1 MFAIELIMP
10 EVSVRT
16 FLPVALATGTA
27 TFIGRLYFGLE
38 PAFQVPALATLSHH
52 PTSFGA
58 LLLFGLLG
66 VLTGLA
72 ATAFIKG
79 LHWVEAIFDRIQNP
93 YLRQLPACCWSDC

>member
-1 MFAIELIMP
+1 MP

-16 FLPVALATGTA
+16 FLPVALATSTA

-58 LLLFGLLG
+58 LLLFGLPWLLQFSICVNVAG
-66 VLTGLA
+66 RKNTSFFA
-72 ATAFIKG
+72 HPNF
-79 LHWVEAIFDRIQNP
+79 RI
-93 YLRQLPACCWSDC
+93 YAD